1 MDSLDTKKLVAFLL
15 ALKNLEVAL
24 SEDDKK
30 WLENAGDRLKLALQE
45 TDTDWNEIEDILM
58 STIESNPSLNDL
70 YQEFL
75 AIISNEDEIIELI
88 PEWAELERELPND
101 TKDELVELGFFP
113 DDTQPES
120 KNDEIRNVVVFV
132 LANEQ
137 PIQTTQ
143 NLSFL
148 ERIQRLFNPPK
159 QGD

>member
-1 MDSLDTKKLVAFLL
+1 MDSLDTKKLLAFLL

-24 SEDDKK
+24 SENDKV
-30 WLENAGDRLKLALQE
+30 WLENAGQRLKLALQE
-45 TDTDWNEIEDILM
+45 TDVDWNEIENILM
-58 STIESNPSLNDL
+58 STIEINPSLKDL

-75 AIISNEDEIIELI
+75 AKISSEDDIIEFI
-88 PEWAELERELPND
+88 PQWAELENELPNE

-132 LANEQ
+132 LTNEQ
-137 PIQTTQ
+137 PIKTTQ

-148 ERIQRLFNPPK
+148 ERIQRRLNPPK
-159 QGD
+159 PGD